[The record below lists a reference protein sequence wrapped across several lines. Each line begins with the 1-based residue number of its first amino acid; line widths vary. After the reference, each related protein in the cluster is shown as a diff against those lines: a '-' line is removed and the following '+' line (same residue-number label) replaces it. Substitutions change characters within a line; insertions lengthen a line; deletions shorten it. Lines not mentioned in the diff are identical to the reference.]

1 MSRKASNG
9 DRIYARA
16 YISTLRNAKIAARSH
31 LAWRLYVSS
40 WIRCRE
46 EGNDGEIEPGW
57 LLDLVPGE
65 SKRVK
70 GVLVPNANL
79 NAAVS
84 ELVDC
89 GLWDPEPG
97 ESWTVHDYLEYQDG
111 AEAIANAK
119 KRAKAAAG
127 ARWD

>member
-1 MSRKASNG
+1 MTRKASNG

-46 EGNDGEIEPGW
+46 EGNDGEVKPGW
-57 LLDLVPGE
+57 LIDLVPGE

-70 GVLVPNANL
+70 GVLVPNGAL
-79 NAAVS
+79 NAAVA
-84 ELVDC
+84 ELVAC
-89 GLWDPEPG
+89 GLWDPEPDG
-97 ESWTVHDYLEYQDG
+97 WTVHDYLEYQDG
-111 AEAIANAK
+111 AEKIAA
-119 KRAKAAAG
+119 AKAKAKVASD
-127 ARWD
+127 ARWN

>member
-1 MSRKASNG
+1 MTRKASNG

-16 YISTLRNAKIAARSH
+16 YISILRNAKIAARSH
-31 LAWRLYVSS
+31 LAWRLYISS

-46 EGNDGEIEPGW
+46 EGNDGQVKPGW

-70 GVLVPNANL
+70 GILAPNSAL

-84 ELVDC
+84 ELVEC
-89 GLWDPEPG
+89 GLWDPDEHG
-97 ESWTVHDYLEYQDG
+97 WVVHDYLEYQDG
-111 AEAIANAK
+111 SDVIAANK
-119 KRAKAAAG
+119 AKAKVAAD
-127 ARWD
+127 ARWN